1 MRNVY
6 ISNVRIN
13 DERAIVPVIYH
24 RAEVG
29 QALAPEHH
37 IVWSLFGRHDKDRIW
52 LYRRLTDR
60 ALRVIS
66 SKAPSSSP
74 YATVVTTREQNF
86 DWVKTD
92 TRLLFKIRAN
102 AVKRV
107 VIDGKTRKV
116 DVVMHVLHPLSPQQR
131 SDQREEITRAAYL
144 DWMQRQGEAH
154 GFTAKPETFQV
165 VAHYR
170 ERIPRRRAAPIF
182 LNCGELVGMLKV
194 TDPDALRTCLVEGLG
209 ASRSFGCG
217 LLEVA
222 QVHSAAVAGGA

>member
-1 MRNVY
+1 MANVY
-6 ISNVRIN
+6 ISNICIN
-13 DERAIVPVIYH
+13 DQRAIAPVVYQ

-37 IVWSLFGRHDKDRIW
+37 VVWSLFGRNDKHRFW

-60 ALRVIS
+60 ALRVVS
-66 SKAPSSSP
+66 AKAPTSSP
-74 YATVVTTREQNF
+74 YATVVKTREQNYE
-86 DWVKTD
+86 WLEPGV
-92 TRLLFKIRAN
+92 RLLFKLRAN

-107 VIDGKTRKV
+107 VVDGKTRKV
-116 DVVMHVLHPLSPQQR
+116 DVVMHALHPLSPEQR
-131 SDQREEITRAAYL
+131 RDQREEITQGAYL

-154 GFTAKPETFQV
+154 GFTIESEVFQV

-170 ERIPRRRAAPIF
+170 ERIPRRRSAPIF
-182 LNCGELVGMLKV
+182 INCGELVGMLKV
-194 TDPDALRTCLVEGLG
+194 TEPGALRMCLVEGLG

-222 QVHSAAVAGGA
+222 HVH